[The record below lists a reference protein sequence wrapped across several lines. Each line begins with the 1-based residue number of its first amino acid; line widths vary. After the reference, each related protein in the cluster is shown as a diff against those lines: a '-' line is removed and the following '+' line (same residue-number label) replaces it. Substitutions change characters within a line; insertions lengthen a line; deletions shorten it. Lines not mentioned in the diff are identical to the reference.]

1 VTRGRRLA
9 AIGLAVIAL
18 LAVTGLVGYRVF
30 RPGELVDPA
39 RSPYP
44 ASAPAAQ
51 PRVYGTL
58 LATPIVVDR
67 RLRVYAGKRQVYAD
81 LPVNVKSSVS
91 RFWSYRRWPAVV
103 LGVAAVGTTVM
114 SLWTDGTLVG
124 LDATRG
130 TVAWRATVPQP
141 AATFTGRR
149 TGAATVYRPQNLL
162 TAGPTVVAVGAL
174 DTIGF
179 DAATGRRLWQAR
191 TNRCHD
197 DFTAPDTFVSVD
209 TCGTAPHTVAVD
221 ARTGAA
227 RDWPQAVFTP
237 VGCAVGTS
245 DCRGVRAAGQAWTVG
260 AGGALTAAP
269 ALAEPGARLVDG
281 VVLRTGGDGTVRA
294 VSTNDSP
301 LWTSNAGTVVAVEP
315 GAVHLMTA
323 GHREL
328 VTLDPADGH
337 VLSRFPFKV
346 KDSGPF
352 DLGDVYAADRYLF
365 IERARPGAR
374 VDQPDSAYFYPS
386 PNVVLSGS

>member
-1 VTRGRRLA
+1 VA
-9 AIGLAVIAL
+9 AIGLAVVAL

-30 RPGELVDPA
+30 RPGEIVDPA
-39 RSPYP
+39 KSPYP
-44 ASAPAAQ
+44 SSAPVAQ
-51 PRVYGTL
+51 PKVYGTL
-58 LATPIVVDR
+58 LATPIVVDG

-81 LPVNVKSSVS
+81 RPVNVKSSVS

-103 LGVAAVGTTVM
+103 VGVAAVGTTVV
-114 SLWTDGTLVG
+114 SLWSDGVLVG

-130 TVAWRATVPQP
+130 TVAWRADVRQP
-141 AATFTGRR
+141 VEVTFTGRR

-162 TAGPTVVAVGAL
+162 TAGSTVVAVGVPGVAA
-174 DTIGF
+174 F
-179 DAATGRRLWQAR
+179 DAATGRPLWQRPPAR
-191 TNRCHD
+191 CAD
-197 DFTAPDTFVSVD
+197 DFTTPDTFVSVD
-209 TCGTAPHTVAVD
+209 TCGTAPRTTALD

-227 RDWPQAVFTP
+227 RDWPQAVLTP
-237 VGCAVGTS
+237 LGCAVGRS
-245 DCRGVRAAGQAWTVG
+245 DCPGVRAAGQAWTVG
-260 AGGALTAAP
+260 ADGALAPAP
-269 ALAEPGARLVDG
+269 ALAEPGAWLVDG
-281 VVLRTGGDGTVRA
+281 VAVRQAADGTVRA
-294 VSTNDSP
+294 ASADNRP
-301 LWTSNAGTVVAVEP
+301 LWTSDAGTVVAVEP

-337 VLSRFPFKV
+337 VLSRFPFTV

-352 DLGDVYAADRYLF
+352 DLGNVYAADRYLF